1 MEAQADTNWL
11 TGPNAKKLL
20 RLYLAWP
27 KRFDADPE
35 AEAQLFFD
43 WLKSNYDELTVV
55 AALQSVA
62 DVETFLSS
70 NPEVIEAAKFLKP
83 AEANVSKDIRRARRV
98 RITTNVFLGVFEC
111 ESNSSL
117 SGHTL
122 KGSAFD
128 VTPDGLG
135 VEIEEPLPKDTIL
148 NITVA
153 PAGYP
158 IVLYRMTG
166 EIRWVSDAGGRYHIG
181 IKLFEV
187 DDADR
192 WQNDFDERFAAAV

>member
-1 MEAQADTNWL
+1 MQATDTNWL
-11 TGPNAKKLL
+11 NGPNARKLL

-27 KRFDADPE
+27 KRFDAEPE
-35 AEAQLFFD
+35 AEARLFFD

-55 AALQSVA
+55 AALQKTQ
-62 DVETFLSS
+62 DIETFLTS

-83 AEANVSKDIRRARRV
+83 AEANVGKDIRRARRV

-111 ESNSSL
+111 ESDSSL

-135 VEIEEPLPKDTIL
+135 IEIDEFLPEGTIL
-148 NITVA
+148 NVTVA

-158 IVLYRMTG
+158 IALYRMTG
-166 EIRWVSDAGGRYHIG
+166 EIRWLSDAGGRYHIG
-181 IKLFEV
+181 VKLFDV
-187 DDADR
+187 DDAER
-192 WQNDFDERFAAAV
+192 WQADFDERFCIAAV

>member
-1 MEAQADTNWL
+1 MKEH
-11 TGPNAKKLL
+11 KKISALCI
-20 RLYLAWP
+20 
-27 KRFDADPE
+27 E
-35 AEAQLFFD
+35 
-43 WLKSNYDELTVV
+43 DEPGEWNI
-55 AALQSVA
+55 AYS
-62 DVETFLSS
+62 F
-70 NPEVIEAAKFLKP
+70 
-83 AEANVSKDIRRARRV
+83 
-98 RITTNVFLGVFEC
+98 
-111 ESNSSL
+111 
-117 SGHTL
+117 
-122 KGSAFD
+122 
-128 VTPDGLG
+128 